1 MTTMRIIVD
10 DVVSGGPGR
19 LPRYAED
26 LTRAMLAATPR
37 GADVA
42 GFVAASTEDE
52 YAYLHDRLP
61 GLKIL
66 HKSALTRGQLAAAWH
81 RGFTPLPGSGVVHA
95 PSLFAPLRKHDRTTS
110 PGDQTVV
117 TIHDAIAW
125 THPELL
131 SSRVAGWTRAM
142 GARAERYADAVVVPS
157 HAVADT
163 LAEHLDLAGR
173 LRVIG
178 GAPSTAL
185 TMPEDA
191 SDRRARLGLPERY
204 LVASIE
210 GDARNGF
217 AALANSTAAFD
228 GVPLVVLA
236 DLNVDEAIGE
246 GDGLTVLEHL
256 DAADAAAVLAG
267 AAVFA
272 QPSIAAGFGST
283 LLDAMSLGVPVV
295 GTDLPAFVET
305 AADAALLVAPEDLAE
320 AIRGILDDDVARDR
334 LAVAGLDRV
343 QAFSWRDAAEKVW
356 QLHADL

>member
-37 GADVA
+37 GAEVA

-66 HKSALTRGQLAAAWH
+66 HKSALTRGQLASAWH

-95 PSLFAPLRKHDRTTS
+95 PSLFAPLRRHDRTTS

-131 SSRVAGWTRAM
+131 SPRVASWTRAM
-142 GARAERYADAVVVPS
+142 GARAERYADAIVVPTHS
-157 HAVADT
+157 VAADLEERLAVA
-163 LAEHLDLAGR
+163 GR
-173 LRVIG
+173 VRVIG
-178 GAPSTAL
+178 GAPSTTL
-185 TMPEDA
+185 VVPRDA
-191 SDRRARLGLPERY
+191 AERRVRLGLPERY
-204 LVASIE
+204 VVAVIE
-210 GDARNGF
+210 GDPRNGF
-217 AALANSTAAFD
+217 VDLPTAAP
-228 GVPLVVLA
+228 GIPIVVLA
-236 DLNVDEAIGE
+236 TASDNTADLDGV
-246 GDGLTVLEHL
+246 GDVTVI
-256 DAADAAAVLAG
+256 DDSSDDDRSAVLAG
-267 AAVFA
+267 ATLFV
-272 QPSIAAGFGST
+272 QPSIASGFGAAI
-283 LLDAMSLGVPVV
+283 LDAMSLGIPVV
-295 GTDLPAFVET
+295 STDVPALAET
-305 AADAALLVAPEDLAE
+305 TAGAARLVGPGDDLGE
-320 AIRGILDDDVARDR
+320 AIRALLDEDGERELLGFAAQDRAR
-334 LAVAGLDRV
+334 
-343 QAFSWRDAAEKVW
+343 AFTWRDTAEKVW